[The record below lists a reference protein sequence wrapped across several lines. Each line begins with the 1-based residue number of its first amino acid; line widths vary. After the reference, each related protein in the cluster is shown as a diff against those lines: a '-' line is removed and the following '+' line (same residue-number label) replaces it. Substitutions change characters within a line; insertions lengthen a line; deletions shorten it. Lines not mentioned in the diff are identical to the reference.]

1 MQTSNHMALHRWY
14 HCQSC
19 RVASWPFAGRIL
31 WSQAAS
37 LISERCLY
45 YTTKSKKV
53 NTPERLF
60 SIFFRRRR
68 MEARNGIGRSG
79 CKAGRYHGPL
89 LNAASISYRMR
100 CGLDRRGLS
109 VDGLNRRPDGGN
121 FAMPQDPGGNEVRKP
136 SCCSPVLRGLPCF
149 YDCFIFFSGY
159 LVFLHFHHHL
169 RYNTFIA
176 FLEEKQ
182 YQ

>member
-1 MQTSNHMALHRWY
+1 MQTSNHLALHRWY

-121 FAMPQDPGGNEVRKP
+121 FAMPQDPGENELRKNRSGGRRP
-136 SCCSPVLRGLPCF
+136 LSRWAWSAPRPRRPRCGWTCASRPCCNNAGAGRC
-149 YDCFIFFSGY
+149 
-159 LVFLHFHHHL
+159 
-169 RYNTFIA
+169 
-176 FLEEKQ
+176 
-182 YQ
+182 